1 MNDLN
6 LIQMRNVIETKV
18 CIIDDELEK
27 LGIKSEN
34 ELWVNKTVYID
45 SIEAYSESTDEVLEA
60 GLTCVFMKSGE
71 SFIVD
76 IKYVQFKSMMKDYE
90 QVLSDGSCKLE
101 TPDLDDELER
111 LDSITGALN
120 NLLKME
126 DRFANP
132 AVYQPQ
138 TGIMSDKTYRY
149 LILAVWSLMAVG
161 IIAHLVIE

>member
-1 MNDLN
+1 MRKAIELKVAVIDEELHN
-6 LIQMRNVIETKV
+6 LGVINNNEV
-18 CIIDDELEK
+18 WVDE
-27 LGIKSEN
+27 
-34 ELWVNKTVYID
+34 TVYID
-45 SIEAYSESTDEVLEA
+45 SIEAYRESTDEVLRS
-60 GLTCVFMKSGE
+60 GLTCLYMKSGDD
-71 SFIVD
+71 FITN
-76 IKYVQFKSMMKDYE
+76 IKYVDFKSMMKEYE

-101 TPDLDDELER
+101 TPDLDDEFER

-126 DRFANP
+126 DKFANP

-149 LILAVWSLMAVG
+149 LMLAVWSLMAVG